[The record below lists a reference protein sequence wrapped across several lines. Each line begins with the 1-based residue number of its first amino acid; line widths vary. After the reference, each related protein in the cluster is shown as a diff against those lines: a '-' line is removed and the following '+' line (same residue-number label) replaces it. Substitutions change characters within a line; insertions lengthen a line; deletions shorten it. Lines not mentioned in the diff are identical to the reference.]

1 MMISLLRRL
10 RLLSAAPA
18 ASSHSV
24 TPIANAGVKVTE
36 AERRAL
42 ANATR
47 SLFGFDALLPG
58 QAEVLTCVRRGEH
71 LLAILPTGAGKSLCY
86 QLPAFLDERGLT
98 LVVSPL
104 IALMK
109 DQVDSLPA
117 NLRPQALALN
127 SLLGS
132 DGLRQAMHRLST
144 GQIRLVYVAPERLRQ
159 SAFVE
164 ALARIGVARL
174 VVDEAHCV
182 SIWGH
187 DFRPD
192 YLHLRQ
198 VHRDLG
204 SPPLL
209 AMTAT
214 APSKVRADI
223 ERQLVGSAGAMRV
236 LAADTF
242 RPNLHLHAFR
252 VRDDDERTTLL
263 LRLLASL
270 SGSGIIYAKSRRRC
284 EELATLLQQQGITA
298 LPYHAGMENRAE
310 VQDRFMRSATPI
322 VVATVAFGMGI
333 DKADIRFIVHDGLPA
348 SLESYY
354 QEIGRAGRDGAAA
367 HCILLYADHDEA
379 TQLRLV
385 RRAPLSLTALRALYW
400 QVRRN
405 VGDHNSGIVALA
417 DLAAQV
423 GNETNA
429 RVGLSLLEEVG
440 LLRRSYDAPRTVTL
454 HLPRQIRGADDPTF
468 VEVMRHC
475 GLMPG
480 VAVTADFLY
489 LAAVVGLAP
498 ALLERRLYAWQEA
511 RYLVVHFEDRQPFV
525 ELQGAPIQVDARL
538 ERLLQERMA
547 AEEQRVTDVARYART
562 RTCRHGFLA
571 DHLGGTQR
579 RRCGVCDNCGDSFSL
594 APDTAGL
601 KSDAHMLVIL
611 QTLAEQ
617 RWGRRNLVRLLHG
630 DVEASER
637 AQQAANFGA
646 LHMRSERSIDQL
658 LDSLLADGLI
668 EPHTL
673 EHGGVVL
680 ALTRRGEQAIQKM
693 ARQKRSG

>member
-1 MMISLLRRL
+1 M
-10 RLLSAAPA
+10 
-18 ASSHSV
+18 
-24 TPIANAGVKVTE
+24 TPIVNAGVTVTE

-58 QAEVLTCVRRGEH
+58 QAEVLTCVRRGKH

-117 NLRPQALALN
+117 ALRPQALALN
-127 SLLGS
+127 SLLGG
-132 DGLRQAMHRLST
+132 DGLRQAMHRLT
-144 GQIRLVYVAPERLRQ
+144 RGHIRLLYVAPERLRQ

-214 APSKVRADI
+214 ASPKVRADI
-223 ERQLVGSAGAMRV
+223 ARQLLGSAGAMQV

-252 VRDDDERTTLL
+252 VRDDDERTALL

-284 EELATLLQQQGITA
+284 EELATLLQQQGVAA

-310 VQDRFMRSATPI
+310 VQDRFMRGDVDI

-354 QEIGRAGRDGAAA
+354 QEIGRAGRDGTAAY
-367 HCILLYADHDEA
+367 CILLYADHDEA
-379 TQLRLV
+379 TLLRLA
-385 RRAPLSLTALRALYW
+385 RRTPLSVTALRALYW
-400 QVRRN
+400 QMRRN
-405 VGDHNSGIVALA
+405 FGDHNSGIVSLA

-440 LLRRSYDAPRTVTL
+440 LLCRSYDAPRTVTL
-454 HLPRQIRGADDPTF
+454 HLPRQMRGADDPTF
-468 VEVMRHC
+468 VRVMRRC
-475 GLMPG
+475 GLTPG
-480 VAVTADFLY
+480 TAVTADFLD
-489 LAAVVGLAP
+489 LAAAVGLAP
-498 ALLERRLYAWQEA
+498 ALLERWLYVWQEA
-511 RYLVVHFEDRQPFV
+511 HHLAVHFEDRQPFV
-525 ELQGAPIQVDARL
+525 DLQDAPAQADASL
-538 ERLLQERMA
+538 EQLLQERIA
-547 AEEQRVTDVARYART
+547 AEEQRVTTMVQYART
-562 RTCRHGFLA
+562 RACRHGVLA
-571 DHLGGTQR
+571 QHLGGTQR
-579 RRCGVCDNCGDSFSL
+579 TRCSVCDNCGGPLLL
-594 APDTAGL
+594 AQDTAPST
-601 KSDAHMLVIL
+601 SDAHILVIL

-637 AQQAANFGA
+637 AQQAANFGT

-668 EPHTL
+668 EPQGL
-673 EHGGVVL
+673 GHGGVVL

-693 ARQKRSG
+693 AHQKRSG